1 MKDFLKTWES
11 LPLVAK
17 IILSILYGIYGNVA
31 RIVRSIMANDAVA
44 IVLSIVVALF
54 GGIITLIVDIV
65 FLLMGKDIWWYV

>member
-17 IILSILYGIYGNVA
+17 IILTILYGIYGNVA
-31 RIVRSIMANDAVA
+31 RIVRSVMANDAVA

-54 GGIITLIVDIV
+54 GGIVTLIIDIV

>member
-17 IILSILYGIYGNVA
+17 IILTILYGIYGNVA

-44 IVLSIVVALF
+44 IVLSVVVALF
-54 GGIITLIVDIV
+54 GGIITLIIDIV

>member
-17 IILSILYGIYGNVA
+17 IILTILYGIYGNVA
-31 RIVRSIMANDAVA
+31 RIVRSVMANDAVA

>member
-17 IILSILYGIYGNVA
+17 IILTILYGIYGNVA

>member
-17 IILSILYGIYGNVA
+17 IILTILYGIYGNVA

-54 GGIITLIVDIV
+54 GGIVTLIIDIV

>member
-17 IILSILYGIYGNVA
+17 IILTILYGIYGNVA
-31 RIVRSIMANDAVA
+31 RIVRSVMANDAVA

-54 GGIITLIVDIV
+54 GGIITLIIDIV